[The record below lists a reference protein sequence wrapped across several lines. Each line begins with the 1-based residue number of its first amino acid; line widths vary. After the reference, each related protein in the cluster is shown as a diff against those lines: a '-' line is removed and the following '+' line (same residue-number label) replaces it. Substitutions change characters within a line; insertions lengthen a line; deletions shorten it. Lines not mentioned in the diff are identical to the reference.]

1 MTSPPSERFRCISRT
16 YGRYGDIPSI
26 EAFWNAFARFIK
38 ANRESLLDITAAAAA
53 MHIPDGASPQDV
65 DPLLVRA
72 IHDTNP
78 TLTED
83 SLFSLNGDALQGAVN
98 TAKGKY
104 FEYLVV
110 ERLNQGMQVGPLV
123 LEEGQRAVLADSMTQ
138 PGWDLRIVDEHGAVV
153 QYLQLKA
160 TDSVGYVKSALDRY
174 PDIEILATGDVGHSG
189 LVLDS
194 GISDQAL
201 RDQVGEAVDALDVSL
216 TESFMDYFNPLLPLA
231 AMVTYEGYRLSIGQ
245 QSIDAFKLA
254 LARRGQRMVSTQ
266 LIGAAVYA
274 LGGGYL
280 AIPAAFAGGLVF
292 DRTVNQTAIAAAY
305 QSHRDRLVALR
316 LLQQD
321 RALSKGTKWVS

>member
-1 MTSPPSERFRCISRT
+1 MTNQPSARLSLLSRT
-16 YGRYGDIPSI
+16 YGRYGEIPPI
-26 EAFWNAFARFIK
+26 ETFWNAFARFLK
-38 ANRESLLDITAAAAA
+38 ANRESLLDITAAVAA
-53 MHIPDGASPQDV
+53 MHIPEGASPQDV

-72 IHDTNP
+72 IQDTNP

-110 ERLNQGMQVGPLV
+110 EKLNQGMQVGPLV

-138 PGWDLRIVDEHGAVV
+138 PGWDLRIVDGRGAVV
-153 QYLQLKA
+153 EYLQLKA
-160 TDSVGYVKSALDRY
+160 TDSVGYIKSTLDRY
-174 PDIEILATGDVGHSG
+174 PDIEILATGEVGDSG

-201 RDQVGEAVDALDVSL
+201 REQVGEAVDALNVSL
-216 TESFMDYFNPLLPLA
+216 TESFLDYFNPLLPLA
-231 AMVTYEGYRLSIGQ
+231 AMATYEGYRLSIGQ
-245 QSIDAFKLA
+245 QSMDTFKLA

-280 AIPAAFAGGLVF
+280 AIPAAITGGLVF
-292 DRTVNQTAIAAAY
+292 DRTVNQSAMTAAY

-321 RALSKGTKWVS
+321 RALYKGEKWGF